1 MILII
6 GKVNLLLIN
15 LLKRHDN
22 SLKIVNNWE
31 SGNFENN
38 QAVNNEYVIQRE
50 QENNN
55 HGYWIYTALILV
67 YSLQGLIW
75 FRSNLCKE
83 NKNNSWCVERCV
95 EDWTESRINTSRGKF
110 EVLLHRYCICAM
122 KEVSHI
128 VQLFVQ
134 IPCEPSF
141 SLLFKLP
148 G

>member
-55 HGYWIYTALILV
+55 HGY
-67 YSLQGLIW
+67 
-75 FRSNLCKE
+75 
-83 NKNNSWCVERCV
+83 
-95 EDWTESRINTSRGKF
+95 
-110 EVLLHRYCICAM
+110 
-122 KEVSHI
+122 
-128 VQLFVQ
+128 
-134 IPCEPSF
+134 
-141 SLLFKLP
+141 
-148 G
+148 